1 MRLNFEF
8 NVESYDE
15 VLAKKMDTHIAKI
28 ITTSTKRT
36 LADVDGRSLPI
47 RIRDGI
53 ARLFAPYL

>member
-15 VLAKKMDTHIAKI
+15 SLAQQMDTHISQI
-28 ITTSTKRT
+28 INKSTERT
-36 LADVDGRSLPI
+36 LADVDSRSLLI

>member
-15 VLAKKMDTHIAKI
+15 LLAQKMDTHIAQI
-28 ITTSTKRT
+28 ISASRKRT
-36 LADVDGRSLPI
+36 LADVDSRSLPI